1 MAVLRANLWK
11 IYLYKFIS
19 EFYLIVPILIPY
31 YKSNLLNSTQI
42 FTIQAAYALSIL
54 ILEVPSGYLADVI
67 GRKKTL
73 VLGAVFMPVGLAVYV
88 FTSSF
93 FAFILAEFILAIG
106 NSMRSGCDSAF
117 IYDTAVQLN
126 AESEYKKYE
135 GRSAFY
141 TRIGTAL
148 SSVLGG
154 LAALMSLNLPFFINI
169 GTSLMMLPLAL
180 ALVEPKRDTLKSK
193 SPFKDILKI
202 CRFSFTNP
210 RLRLLM
216 LFSALILS
224 SGIIGIWSYFLY
236 YESLGISVGYFGILF
251 ALFQLASALGS
262 RYAHI
267 LEKTL
272 GIKKSLLLVMLI
284 GCVFL
289 LLGKIQSPLMIFPI
303 FLNAFLWGF
312 SYPLFL
318 DQMNRLIK
326 SETRATVLS
335 IANMTGSLSY
345 VILAPLFGKLVD
357 RFSLSRSYVIMGVHF
372 LAFGAIAFLIFLRL
386 FLHQNWAAQRI
397 EAEEN
402 HLDEVA
408 RKRDGVFKSQKTMR

>member
-1 MAVLRANLWK
+1 
-11 IYLYKFIS
+11 
-19 EFYLIVPILIPY
+19 
-31 YKSNLLNSTQI
+31 
-42 FTIQAAYALSIL
+42 
-54 ILEVPSGYLADVI
+54 
-67 GRKKTL
+67 
-73 VLGAVFMPVGLAVYV
+73 
-88 FTSSF
+88 
-93 FAFILAEFILAIG
+93 
-106 NSMRSGCDSAF
+106 MRSGCDSAF
-117 IYDTAVQLN
+117 IYDTAVQLK

-154 LAALMSLNLPFFINI
+154 LAALLSLNLPFYINI
-169 GTSLMMLPLAL
+169 GTSLLMLPLAL
-180 ALVEPKRDTLKSK
+180 ALVEPDRDALESK
-193 SPFKDILKI
+193 NPLKDILQI

-224 SGIIGIWSYFLY
+224 TGIIGIWSYFLY

-251 ALFQLASALGS
+251 ALFQLASAVGS
-262 RYAHI
+262 RNAHA
-267 LEKTL
+267 LEKTF
-272 GIKKSLLLVMLI
+272 GIKNSLLLVLFI

-289 LLGKIQSPLMIFPI
+289 LLGKIQSPLMIPLI

-335 IANMTGSLSY
+335 IANMTGSFSY

-357 RFSLSRSYVIMGVHF
+357 RLSLSKAYITLGVYF
-372 LAFGAIAFLIFLRL
+372 LICGFMAFIIFLRL
-386 FLHQNWAAQRI
+386 FPAPKMNNPQ
-397 EAEEN
+397 
-402 HLDEVA
+402 D
-408 RKRDGVFKSQKTMR
+408 